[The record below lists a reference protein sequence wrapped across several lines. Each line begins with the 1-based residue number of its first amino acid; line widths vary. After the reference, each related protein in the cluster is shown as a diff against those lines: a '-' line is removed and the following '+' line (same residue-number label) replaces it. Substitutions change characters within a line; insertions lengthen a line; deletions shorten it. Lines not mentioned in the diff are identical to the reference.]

1 MAQYDSQAIVTIE
14 CGTTGA
20 IIRYTLDGTNPS
32 ATAGTEY
39 SAPFTLYNNTTVK
52 AIGIKSGMNDSDIA
66 TESITVKLPN
76 KSDMFNF
83 TMNSFGDI
91 ATWVLAYDRYS
102 EAYSKYGLASLHVRY
117 TLDGSEPTAESP
129 EALQNHGITIREN
142 CTLKWKVFGTNNV
155 ASDTLSD
162 TVSTM
167 KVRTPEITVE

>member
-1 MAQYDSQAIVTIE
+1 MAQYNSKAVVTIE

-20 IIRYTLDGTNPS
+20 IIRYTLDGSSPS
-32 ATAGTEY
+32 GSVGTEY

-52 AIGIKSGMNDSDIA
+52 AIGIKSGLLDSDIA
-66 TESITVKLPN
+66 TEEITVKLPN

-83 TMNSFGDI
+83 NMNSFGDI
-91 ATWVLAYDRYS
+91 AAWVLAYDRYS
-102 EAYSKYGLASLHVRY
+102 EAYSKYGLDSLHVRY
-117 TLDGSEPTAESP
+117 TLDGSEPTEESP
-129 EALQNHGITIREN
+129 EALQNHGITIRQN

-162 TVSTM
+162 TVSDL